1 MNIYIKKEGRKT
13 NHLDTQISSFIL
25 LFLLPLGIDMGQ
37 GLNTKV
43 AQEVAHSLGV
53 PLEKITVAYTDTFR
67 IS

>member
-1 MNIYIKKEGRKT
+1 
-13 NHLDTQISSFIL
+13 
-25 LFLLPLGIDMGQ
+25 MGQ